1 MTPSKPPLNH
11 LFNHPISQPP
21 YFSTHPPTL
30 STSGPP
36 RVDDTRRSYR
46 DDLLAGGSIG
56 TMGYPGRRSYLSGG
70 PLDERGGSSF
80 FRGAYAPRGTHP
92 HTKKPVC
99 DLSTSTQSITYPLH
113 ALIAHPTHSIT
124 YLLNPPSNNPPLN
137 PPSNNYPLHP
147 PSPPTLST
155 HPAAVPRFPLF
166 LLLGRWS
173 TRQWRSAGGRGGHL
187 GVLPRVSTGSI
198 GSSAAHFRSAC
209 VGIR

>member
-147 PSPPTLST
+147 PSPPTL
-155 HPAAVPRFPLF
+155 
-166 LLLGRWS
+166 
-173 TRQWRSAGGRGGHL
+173 
-187 GVLPRVSTGSI
+187 
-198 GSSAAHFRSAC
+198 
-209 VGIR
+209 